1 MTHNICETFF
11 DLKQNI
17 LFKSLMRWNKK
28 PSNADHQ
35 FFFDLLALM
44 LNYLPEKR
52 LSAAYCRKHPFF
64 SDLDPMSIQPR
75 ARSLN
80 RSEPRKI
87 RNSVRTTSQS
97 SYFSSFSMTKWQS
110 ISSAKKV
117 FKNRWYFTSLWKI
130 CSLIAKVYNSW

>member
-1 MTHNICETFF
+1 
-11 DLKQNI
+11 
-17 LFKSLMRWNKK
+17 MRWNKK

-64 SDLDPMSIQPR
+64 SDLDSISIQPR

-97 SYFSSFSMTKWQS
+97 SYFSSFSMTK
-110 ISSAKKV
+110 
-117 FKNRWYFTSLWKI
+117 
-130 CSLIAKVYNSW
+130 